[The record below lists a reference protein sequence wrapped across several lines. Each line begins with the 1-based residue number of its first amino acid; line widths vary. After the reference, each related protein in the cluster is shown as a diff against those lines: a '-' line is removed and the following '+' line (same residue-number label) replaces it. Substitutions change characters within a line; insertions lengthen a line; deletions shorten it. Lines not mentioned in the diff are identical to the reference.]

1 MEPFYVPFPF
11 GELIPA
17 VLKDDIELRKDHS
30 GMVIEPMSPTAK
42 FRLLLEKDYEIRKF
56 IIDFRE
62 DSFSY
67 LENLQKKVRTV
78 FESLLDV

>member
-1 MEPFYVPFPF
+1 
-11 GELIPA
+11 
-17 VLKDDIELRKDHS
+17 
-30 GMVIEPMSPTAK
+30 MVIEPMSPTAK